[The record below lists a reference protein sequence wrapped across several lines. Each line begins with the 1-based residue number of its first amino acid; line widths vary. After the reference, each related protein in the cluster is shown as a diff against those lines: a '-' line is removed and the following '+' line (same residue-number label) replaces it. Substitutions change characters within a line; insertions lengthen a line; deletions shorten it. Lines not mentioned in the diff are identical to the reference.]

1 MQGWGSTALRGHIRP
16 AGHTSHSEAYA
27 APTRL
32 MTKPG
37 LHVIGAVVPGDDNKD
52 NTSAGNNLS
61 NIYMYKKRI
70 WNKLQSIFKKHK
82 LVRNIFTLFLEFHNN
97 NSFM

>member
-1 MQGWGSTALRGHIRP
+1 MHGWGRTALRGHIRP

-37 LHVIGAVVPGDDNKD
+37 LHVIGAVVPGGDKKDDSSTD
-52 NTSAGNNLS
+52 NNLS
-61 NIYMYKKRI
+61 DIYI
-70 WNKLQSIFKKHK
+70 
-82 LVRNIFTLFLEFHNN
+82 
-97 NSFM
+97 